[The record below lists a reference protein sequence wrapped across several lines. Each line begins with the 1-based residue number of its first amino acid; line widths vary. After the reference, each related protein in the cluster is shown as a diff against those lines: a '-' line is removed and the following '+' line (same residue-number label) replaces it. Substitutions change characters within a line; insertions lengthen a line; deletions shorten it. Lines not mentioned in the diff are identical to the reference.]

1 MRRKNA
7 SIEAVSSSVVSVE
20 NLKFDY
26 VGRSE
31 TAPVLDGVSLSV
43 AAGEWVAVMGA
54 SGSGKTT
61 LLRCAAGLSQARSGH
76 VVLDGVSVE
85 TASDRQLTELRRDR
99 VGFVFQEF
107 NLVSAL
113 TAEDNV
119 GLPARFGGQRRSRE
133 QIRAALEQVG
143 LGEKGSRRPDQMSG
157 GERQRVAIA
166 RALVAVP
173 RVVFAD
179 EPTGALDIRVRDQVL
194 DLFDALASQG
204 AGVMMV
210 THDPLVA
217 ARADRVLWLAQG
229 RIVEMTS
236 KETAEHIALRLA
248 SMEADA
254 L

>member
-1 MRRKNA
+1 MHSQNA
-7 SIEAVSSSVVSVE
+7 TIEVARSSVVTIE
-20 NLKFDY
+20 DLTFDY

-31 TAPVLDGVSLSV
+31 SVPVLDKVSLSV
-43 AAGEWVAVMGA
+43 DAGEWVAVMGA

-61 LLRCAAGLSQARSGH
+61 LLRCAAGLSPAFSGH
-76 VVLDGVSVE
+76 VVLDGLRVE

-99 VGFVFQEF
+99 IGFVFQEF

-113 TAEDNV
+113 TAEENV
-119 GLPARFGGQRRSRE
+119 GLPARFGGRRRSKE
-133 QIRAALEQVG
+133 QIKASLEQVG
-143 LGEKGSRRPDQMSG
+143 IGDKGNRRPDQLSG

-166 RALVAVP
+166 RALVTVP

-194 DLFDALASQG
+194 DLFGELAAQG

-217 ARADRVLWLAQG
+217 ARADRVLWLARG

-236 KETAEHIALRLA
+236 KETAEQIALRLA
-248 SMEADA
+248 AIEADA